1 MNRAQ
6 GMVSL
11 INNIFFK
18 VIILA
23 KNLKHTR
30 ALLPQNRI
38 QLKKQPSFS
47 KFNASRTASFPFPK
61 LLTSI
66 FLRQVFGGGGG
77 GQPPTHSR
85 RSTRRR
91 CLIEHSH
98 AAQAQLSSTAAVAT
112 VEGFWPSLYIKAGPG
127 SRPTSPL
134 QSG

>member
-38 QLKKQPSFS
+38 QLKNNQIFPSSMLAGLHLFLSPSCSRQFS
-47 KFNASRTASFPFPK
+47 CGKFSA
-61 LLTSI
+61 
-66 FLRQVFGGGGG
+66 
-77 GQPPTHSR
+77 
-85 RSTRRR
+85 
-91 CLIEHSH
+91 
-98 AAQAQLSSTAAVAT
+98 AAVAANHPPT
-112 VEGFWPSLYIKAGPG
+112 AEEAQEEDASSNTHTQLRLSSAPPPPSPQLRDFGQVYI
-127 SRPTSPL
+127 
-134 QSG
+134 